1 MWDCL
6 WKKVRSSVTKA
17 LEEERKKKLIKSS
30 LEAEVTLHVST
41 DHSDAQL
48 LLELLRLEKDETS
61 TVRGGGS
68 ADEEEGR
75 YDYELLRDYLVVASV
90 QVVETQQA
98 LSQTGDTPWLKVE
111 VRHSEGG
118 KCERC
123 WRWFSGLNNNTLT
136 SDSTSEAALCSRC
149 NSAVK
154 AKAM

>member
-41 DHSDAQL
+41 DHADAK
-48 LLELLRLEKDETS
+48 LLELLRLEKEEETS
-61 TVRGGGS
+61 TARGGGS
-68 ADEEEGR
+68 AEEGR

-90 QVVETQQA
+90 QVVEAQQA

-123 WRWFSGLNNNTLT
+123 WRWFRELSNNTLT
-136 SDSTSEAALCSRC
+136 SEASLCSRC
-149 NSAVK
+149 NSAVQ